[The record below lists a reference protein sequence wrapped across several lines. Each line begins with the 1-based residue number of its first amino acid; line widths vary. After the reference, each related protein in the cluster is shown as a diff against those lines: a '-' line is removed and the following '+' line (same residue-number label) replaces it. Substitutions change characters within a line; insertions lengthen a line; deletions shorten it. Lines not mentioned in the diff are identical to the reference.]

1 MVTSTPARP
10 AIAAPMTNTEGDHP
24 VGIDAKDRRHAPV
37 LLGGAADAPQPG
49 ILNNPV
55 RISIPTSAATR
66 INTLVQ

>member
-49 ILNNPV
+49 ILNNP
-55 RISIPTSAATR
+55 RSG
-66 INTLVQ
+66 